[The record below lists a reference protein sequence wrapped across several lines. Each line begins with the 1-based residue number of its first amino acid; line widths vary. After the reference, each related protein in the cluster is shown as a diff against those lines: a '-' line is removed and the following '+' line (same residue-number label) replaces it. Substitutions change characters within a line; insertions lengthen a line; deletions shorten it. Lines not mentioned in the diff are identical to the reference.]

1 MADRQ
6 ARRTHPGF
14 ADPDAPVAVPA
25 GLDIT
30 RRGPSG
36 AAPTAAPVASP
47 APVAAPIAAAHPVAP
62 PAAAAERPKTRMV
75 DIEVT
80 HERGPAPNADPIR
93 HAYELWTQNHI
104 YFLDARLVCL
114 EVRSRTETRVLHDH
128 PLVGARMVG
137 GQVHGAD
144 SVEMSYPLPRP
155 GSLAVF
161 EARKG
166 KRRQYPHTSPVERVV
181 LRLHISTVTGPG
193 DVPTW
198 DEIAGDP

>member
-1 MADRQ
+1 MVDRH
-6 ARRTHPGF
+6 ARKTHPGF
-14 ADPDAPVAVPA
+14 ADPQAPVAAPA

-30 RRGPSG
+30 KRGPAG
-36 AAPTAAPVASP
+36 TPPAAVTAPVVASAAKRVAKTPAADP
-47 APVAAPIAAAHPVAP
+47 AP
-62 PAAAAERPKTRMV
+62 AAAERPKPRMV
-75 DIEVT
+75 EVEVT
-80 HERGPAPNADPIR
+80 HERGPAPSADPVR
-93 HAYELWTQNHI
+93 HAYELWTQNHV
-104 YFLDARLVCL
+104 YFLDAKLVCL

-137 GQVHGAD
+137 GQVHGAE

-193 DVPTW
+193 HVPTW

>member
-14 ADPDAPVAVPA
+14 ADPALPVAVPG

-30 RRGPSG
+30 RRGPAG
-36 AAPTAAPVASP
+36 TAPAAAAVPVAAPVAG
-47 APVAAPIAAAHPVAP
+47 AQGVAAAP
-62 PAAAAERPKTRMV
+62 SPAAAERPKARMV
-75 DIEVT
+75 EVEVT
-80 HERGPAPNADPIR
+80 HERGPAPSADPAR

-104 YFLDARLVCL
+104 YFLDAKLVCL